1 MVRTPG
7 LPSRTG
13 AQTTQRRAPSFRF
26 VGEAASELRRVTWPT
41 RQETMRLSVMVIC
54 VAVSVGIFLGAID
67 LGFSRLFDGLLGDW
81 GT

>member
-1 MVRTPG
+1 
-7 LPSRTG
+7 
-13 AQTTQRRAPSFRF
+13 
-26 VGEAASELRRVTWPT
+26 
-41 RQETMRLSVMVIC
+41 MRLSIMVIS